1 MSFNSETTFYLL
13 RLIVTLIANCIDKS
27 SFIFSFRNIWYGDSF
42 ISMGFIKMKKS
53 HKLPYCV

>member
-27 SFIFSFRNIWYGDSF
+27 FFIFYFRNIWYGDSF

-53 HKLPYCV
+53 H